1 MAFIWYLCIKY
12 FILWIS
18 REVSRLSMSI
28 SSMAAGITISVV
40 CLPSTVS
47 SRVLTLAL
55 VRRVFVTV
63 FLPTA
68 IITSMMRLSSSGP
81 GYCDSVLPGRVRRLL
96 RAKKMS
102 VCSWGRYMK
111 RSLQPVGDTSF
122 MYRESRTDCHRPYSW
137 DCLFFLLCHRH
148 CRQKNLSQGVY
159 LFLAYPSVSC
169 RMTDV
174 SIAVAHCVVQVSGEC
189 LLTAK
194 GFCAVGVAC
203 RRKGSVSPSARV
215 WPDGDMTACCH
226 VMDWSVWRSCAVI
239 LSRPS
244 PATHGNSC
252 WDESAVQRSGR
263 LLVQE
268 AAVGD
273 PLPSWSI
280 IKVWNR
286 CGAPVELWNFRV
298 FSIWKMLSWS
308 RCMM

>member
-12 FILWIS
+12 SILWIS
-18 REVSRLSMSI
+18 REVSRLFMSI

-40 CLPSTVS
+40 CLPSTAS
-47 SRVLTLAL
+47 SWVLTLAL

-81 GYCDSVLPGRVRRLL
+81 GYCDSIFYREECDVYYGQRRWVSVLEEVTWSEVCSLSEIRVLCTGNQELTVIARIPETVSFPSCAIGIAGKRICL
-96 RAKKMS
+96 RAL
-102 VCSWGRYMK
+102 YI
-111 RSLQPVGDTSF
+111 
-122 MYRESRTDCHRPYSW
+122 
-137 DCLFFLLCHRH
+137 
-148 CRQKNLSQGVY
+148 
-159 LFLAYPSVSC
+159 FLAHPSISC

-174 SIAVAHCVVQVSGEC
+174 SIAVAHCVVQVSGER

-244 PATHGNSC
+244 PATHGTAAGG
-252 WDESAVQRSGR
+252 ESAVQRSGR

-280 IKVWNR
+280 INVWSYCNTIFH
-286 CGAPVELWNFRV
+286 G
-298 FSIWKMLSWS
+298 
-308 RCMM
+308 